1 MPACATATIQPF
13 MTMAPDSPSPPQAAT
28 EPAAAWPP
36 PPPGALLDLAEAM
49 THAVAILDAAGLVT
63 WANRGF
69 TRLTG
74 FGPWDTAG
82 RSFTG
87 LVRLGGAD
95 EGPTLD
101 VGDALAAGRSFAAT
115 VSLHR
120 KDGAMRWADLDMHPV
135 TEAGGPAV
143 AHVVVLT
150 DATEREQ
157 TSTRLAHAER
167 LATIGRLAAGVAHE
181 IATPV
186 QFIGDSVQFL
196 RDAITDLAAVMAA
209 LRRVRQAVTDGADAA
224 EAARAAIAVE
234 DAADL
239 DYLIDNAP
247 RAVESCVEGLDRV
260 SAIVRS
266 LKEFAHPQQSAMSS
280 TDLNHIVRSTLT
292 LARNEYKY
300 VADLDT
306 TFGVLPPVTCI
317 AGSISQVVLNLVVNA
332 AHAVGDVVK
341 ASGGKGRIAVSTH
354 VEGEHAVITVRDSGS
369 GIADDVRP
377 HIFEAFY
384 TTKAVGKGTGQ
395 GLALAW
401 AIVAGDHAGAID
413 VESAPGQGATFRVRL
428 PAG

>member
-1 MPACATATIQPF
+1 MTTTPDPPAPH
-13 MTMAPDSPSPPQAAT
+13 QAAT
-28 EPAAAWPP
+28 AAVAWPP
-36 PPPGALLDLAEAM
+36 PPPGALLDLAETM
-49 THAVAILDAAGLVT
+49 THAVAILDTAGRVT

-101 VGDALAAGRSFAAT
+101 VGDALATGRSFAAT

-120 KDGAMRWADLDMHPV
+120 KDGARRWADLDMHPV
-135 TEAGGPAV
+135 ADPAGTAV

-157 TSTRLAHAER
+157 TSTRLAQAER

-186 QFIGDSVQFL
+186 QFVGDSVHFL
-196 RDAITDLAAVMAA
+196 QDAMTDLATVVVA
-209 LRRVRQAVTDGADAA
+209 LQRVRQAVTDGAPPA
-224 EAARAAIAVE
+224 EATGAALAAE

-239 DYLIDNAP
+239 EYLLENMP
-247 RAVESCVEGLDRV
+247 RAIESCVEGLNRV
-260 SAIVRS
+260 NAIVHS
-266 LKEFAHPQQSAMSS
+266 LKEFAHPHQSTMASV
-280 TDLNHIVRSTLT
+280 DLNHVVRSTLT
-292 LARNEYKY
+292 LARNEFKY

-306 TFGVLPPVTCI
+306 DFGALPPVICI
-317 AGSISQVVLNLVVNA
+317 AGGISQVVLNLVVNA
-332 AHAVGDVVK
+332 AHAISDVVK
-341 ASGGKGRIAVSTH
+341 ARGGKGHIAVATALD
-354 VEGEHAVITVRDSGS
+354 GANAVITVRDTGG

-377 HIFEAFY
+377 HIFEPFY

-401 AIVAGDHAGAID
+401 AIVAGDHGGAIEVD
-413 VESAPGQGATFRVRL
+413 STPGQGATFRVRL
-428 PAG
+428 PIAGRAAGRLTAEAA